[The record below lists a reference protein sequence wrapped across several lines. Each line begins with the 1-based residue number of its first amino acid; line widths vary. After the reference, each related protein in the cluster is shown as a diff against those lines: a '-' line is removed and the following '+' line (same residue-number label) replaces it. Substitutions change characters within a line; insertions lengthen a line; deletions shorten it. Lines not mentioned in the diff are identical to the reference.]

1 MKRAKLTQVSPERLS
16 DRGADLTDRLLDRE
30 GSAPEPQAAGPIT
43 TAQGTGSRRAAK
55 SQADLVTPPAPTR
68 TVADL
73 PKYTPY
79 RTVEPKPPMT
89 PGPNPEAQSLVPLP
103 AETADALKKALA
115 ETEKAVAAL
124 IAAADAAPARHDL
137 AVRYRLD
144 ALAHHLR
151 QVAEFIAGQ

>member
-1 MKRAKLTQVSPERLS
+1 MKRAKLTQVTPERLS
-16 DRGADLTDRLLDRE
+16 DRRADLTDRLLERE
-30 GSAPEPQAAGPIT
+30 GGTPDPPFAQPKTAAN
-43 TAQGTGSRRAAK
+43 ATGSHRAAR
-55 SQADLVTPPAPTR
+55 SQADLVAPPAPTR
-68 TVADL
+68 AVADL

-79 RTVEPKPPMT
+79 RTVEAKPPMK
-89 PGPNPEAQSLVPLP
+89 PGPNPESPPTVPLL
-103 AETADALKKALA
+103 AETPDALKQALA

-151 QVAEFIAGQ
+151 QVAEFIARQ